1 MITQKHQIF
10 RKEALERISSPERL
24 DQIMQVVSFQK
35 WIPLAAFGTIIAAG
49 VAWSV
54 MGRIPVTVQGQGVL
68 VFPSQVMPFQSQGA
82 GRVLNV
88 KVNVGDLVKKGQVIA
103 TIDQA
108 ELQKKLQQ
116 SRVKLEQLQN
126 QDSSAS
132 ALQQQRIGL
141 DQIALLQQRSTLEN
155 SLQAARSVSPLLRE
169 KGLES
174 IRSDRQNLQQRLQT
188 TRELLPTLRA
198 RYEIRQQLLQDG
210 AISGDTV
217 LQSRQELID
226 GESKINDAQSQ
237 LKQIDVKEA
246 DAQRQYLE
254 SLSSIQNLQ
263 AQLKALDTKK
273 ASQAQQDL
281 DALTNRQNQIQETK
295 REIGQLQLQL
305 KQTSQITSNYAGR
318 VIELSASPGQVIAQG
333 TAIGS
338 IEAQQQDGK
347 LMSVAFFPAGEGKKL
362 KSGMKLQIT
371 PTTVKREEFGGIVG
385 TIGDISAFPVT
396 PEGAVRLV
404 GSAESVKALLSQ
416 GPQIEAFAKLQPD
429 TSTFSGWKWSS
440 SKGPHQVITS
450 GTPTIVRATVEER
463 APISFVFPILK
474 SWTGI
479 Y

>member
-1 MITQKHQIF
+1 MVTHKQELF

-35 WIPLAAFGTIIAAG
+35 WIPLAAFGTLISAG

-54 MGRIPVTVQGQGVL
+54 MGRIPVTVEGQGVL
-68 VFPSQVMPFQSQGA
+68 VYPSQVMSFQSTGA
-82 GRVLNV
+82 GRLLNL
-88 KVNVGDLVKKGQVIA
+88 KVRVGDGVKKGQVIA

-116 SRVKLEQLQN
+116 SRAKLEQLQS
-126 QDSSAS
+126 QDANAG

-141 DQIALLQQRSTLEN
+141 DQVAFQQQRLTLEN

-169 KGLES
+169 KGLVS

-188 TRELLPTLRA
+188 TRELLPTLSQRF
-198 RYEIRQQLLQDG
+198 EIRQALLHEG

-226 GESKINDAQSQ
+226 GQAKVNEAQSQ
-237 LKQIDVKEA
+237 LKQLDVKEA

-254 SLSSIQNLQ
+254 SLNSIRDLQ
-263 AQLKALDTKK
+263 ARLKELDTKK

-281 DALTNRQNQIQETK
+281 DALTNRKKEMQETQ
-295 REIGQLQLQL
+295 REIAQLQLQL
-305 KQTSQITSNYAGR
+305 KNTSQVISPSTGR
-318 VIELSASPGQVIAQG
+318 VIELSASAGQLIGQG
-333 TAIGS
+333 TAIGA
-338 IEAQQQDGK
+338 IEAQDQSGK
-347 LMSVAFFPAGEGKKL
+347 LMSVVFFPPGEGKKL
-362 KSGMKLQIT
+362 KSGMKLQVT

-385 TIGDISAFPVT
+385 TIGNISAFPIT
-396 PEGAVRLV
+396 QEGAVRLV
-404 GSAESVKALLSQ
+404 GSAEVVKGLLGQ
-416 GPQIEAFAKLQPD
+416 GPQLEAFATLQSD
-429 TSTFSGWKWSS
+429 SSTFSGWKWSS
-440 SKGPHQVITS
+440 SQGPRQKITS
-450 GTPTIVRATVEER
+450 GTPTTVRVTVEER

-474 SWTGI
+474 SWTGV

>member
-1 MITQKHQIF
+1 MITQKHHLF

-35 WIPLAAFGTIIAAG
+35 WIPLAAFGTLIAAG

-54 MGRIPVTVQGQGVL
+54 VGRIPVTVNGQGVL
-68 VFPSQVMPFQSQGA
+68 VFPSKVMSFQSPGA
-82 GRVLNV
+82 GRLLTLNV
-88 KVNVGDLVKKGQVIA
+88 RVGDIVKKGEAIA

-108 ELQKKLQQ
+108 ELQQKLQQ
-116 SRVKLEQLQN
+116 SQAKLGQLQN
-126 QDSSAS
+126 QDGNAS
-132 ALQQQRIGL
+132 ALQQQRIKL
-141 DQIALLQQRSTLEN
+141 DQMALQQQRLTLEN

-188 TRELLPTLRA
+188 TRELLPTLRQ
-198 RYEIRQQLLQDG
+198 RFEIRQQLFKEG

-217 LQSRQELID
+217 LQARQDWIE
-226 GESKINDAQSQ
+226 GQTKVNDVQSQ
-237 LKQIDVKEA
+237 LKQLDVKEA

-254 SLSSIQNLQ
+254 NLNSIQNIQ
-263 AQLKALDTKK
+263 TQLKELDTKK

-281 DALTNRQNQIQETK
+281 DASTHRQKEMQETQ
-295 REIGQLQLQL
+295 REIAQLQLQL
-305 KQTSQITSNYAGR
+305 KNTSQITSNYTGR
-318 VIELSASPGQVIAQG
+318 LIELSATPGQLIAQG

-338 IEAQQQDGK
+338 IEAQVQDSK

-385 TIGDISAFPVT
+385 TVGEISAFPVT
-396 PEGAVRLV
+396 QEGAVRLV
-404 GSAESVKALLSQ
+404 GSAEVVKGLLSQ
-416 GPQIEAFAKLQPD
+416 GPQLQAFATLQSDP
-429 TSTFSGWKWSS
+429 STFSGWKWSS
-440 SKGPHQVITS
+440 SKGPRQKITS
-450 GTPTIVRATVEER
+450 GTPTTVRVTVEER